1 MALYLIIAITVI
13 VSLIAFNRRDIFD
26 KLRFSPYTI
35 KHDNQGWRF
44 VSYALLHAGWV
55 HLFVNMFVLY
65 SFGEVV
71 MANFEYLFGGRGVLY
86 FILLYIGGIIFSVL
100 VDFGKHK
107 DNPYYT
113 AVGASG
119 AVAAVVFSSIILMP
133 TARLYLFFIPI
144 PIPAAVFGILYL
156 VYSAY
161 QARRGYDN
169 IGHNAHF
176 WGAVFGIV
184 LTIAL
189 KPALAVSFLEQ
200 LQELL

>member
-1 MALYLIIAITVI
+1 MALYLIIGITVV

-26 KLRFSPYTI
+26 RLRFSAYAI

-44 VSYALLHAGWV
+44 ISYALLHAGWV
-55 HLFVNMFVLY
+55 HLFINMFVLY

-71 MANFEYLFGGRGVLY
+71 LIYFEHLFGGKGVLY
-86 FILLYIGGIIFSVL
+86 FILLYLGGVIFSVL

-119 AVAAVVFSSIILMP
+119 AVSAVVFSSIILMP
-133 TARLYLFFIPI
+133 AAKLYLFFIPI

-161 QARRGYDN
+161 QARRGHDN
-169 IGHNAHF
+169 VGHNAHF
-176 WGAVFGIV
+176 WGAIFCFVF
-184 LTIAL
+184 TIAI
-189 KPALAVSFLEQ
+189 KAALVLSFFEQ
-200 LQELL
+200 IIELL